1 MARSK
6 KINLFEGFIR
16 VKEPDMKRL
25 AELTMRA
32 KGIGRSLNE
41 FASACGV
48 NASTLSRI
56 VNQKNSGPSADMVI
70 AQIALNADP
79 SSRVTIEKLLDAHGL
94 APVEGAK
101 SPREVLM
108 EIAQGELTGTPEAKE
123 VPDAKYLHE
132 QAAESQ
138 RYRETVQNTL
148 LDLGYRLSLDKD
160 TTAIRGLE
168 FDCHAI
174 FVFDTDALE
183 PEKLNRWAFI
193 RLPALRQQAYPTV
206 QRYFGMMFL
215 YNPVNDGTRVTLITE
230 DSITYFLLRD
240 MFYSAEIPASFS
252 IMLIDA
258 SERKILH
265 EFVMRRSGPVE
276 PVRLFDAG
284 ERTDWSEV
292 FGQTENEKQHKENA
306 ESKEGSEA
314 I

>member
-79 SSRVTIEKLLDAHGL
+79 SSRVTIEELLDAHGL

-108 EIAQGELTGTPEAKE
+108 EIAQGELTGTAEAKE
-123 VPDAKYLHE
+123 VPDAKYLQE
-132 QAAESQ
+132 QAVESQ

-206 QRYFGMMFL
+206 QSYFGMMFL

-240 MFYSAEIPASFS
+240 MFCSAEIPASFS

-265 EFVMRRSGPVE
+265 EFVMRRSGSVE

-284 ERTDWSEV
+284 GRTDWSEV